1 MTISRVCLM
10 PVLFDV
16 PQRIAIPL
24 RAGVCLANPIVLA
37 QRSLAETPESLLC
50 VKQYS
55 VEQNTGSPEP

>member
-1 MTISRVCLM
+1 M

-16 PQRIAIPL
+16 PQRIAVPL
-24 RAGVCLANPIVLA
+24 RAGVWLANPIVLA

-55 VEQNTGSPEP
+55 VEQNTRSPGP